1 MMKSRQKKSNSP
13 LVPNLSNQ
21 MIFGLSIW
29 RGLLPA
35 ACILG
40 SLRDPPGTQRCTPL
54 GCTSD
59 PLKQVSS
66 VLKQAVR
73 ATVDPH
79 SDQVGSRPYAALS
92 RSCVPSY
99 LGAGENGPR
108 RFSQGCWSPTSTAGR
123 AQSCEPRART
133 VWRRPPLLLTGAGLR
148 ARVWSPVQLEVCAGP
163 RAVCVLLRWPR
174 GSQGAAWGRLVVWNH
189 GVRCSKLCRRRG
201 RAVTAPA
208 GPGRCDPQRRRRPV
222 AGGPPQPL
230 CSELA

>member
-21 MIFGLSIW
+21 MTFGLSIW

-40 SLRDPPGTQRCTPL
+40 SLRDPPGTQRYTSL

-66 VLKQAVR
+66 VLKQAVC

-92 RSCVPSY
+92 RTCVPSY

-123 AQSCEPRART
+123 AQSCEPRARP

-148 ARVWSPVQLEVCAGP
+148 ARVWSPVQLGVCAGSVQF
-163 RAVCVLLRWPR
+163 ACSCGGR
-174 GSQGAAWGRLVVWNH
+174 GGAR
-189 GVRCSKLCRRRG
+189 VRPGGAQWSG
-201 RAVTAPA
+201 TAEFSA
-208 GPGRCDPQRRRRPV
+208 QNFAD
-222 AGGPPQPL
+222 AGGAQ
-230 CSELA
+230 